1 MKTIFRRIFAAV
13 LAFGVL
19 ASAGDLRV
27 SAAGANCDV
36 NHSGASPWNSNY
48 SLSGGE
54 YFFDEAV
61 KLSDEIKIS
70 GDVTICLNGKTI
82 TAADE
87 HRIFNIQG
95 GSLTLC
101 DCARDGT
108 ITRGDVKNYGG
119 DGGTSGGA
127 VYVGNGGKFILMNGN
142 ITDSSAEKG
151 GGVYVD
157 SGGEFTMYGGII
169 SDNAAIKNSSH
180 NPPGGDGGGVYV
192 HKSEGGKSRGVF
204 TMSGGTIFNNEA
216 EDQGGGVHVC
226 GNDGKFIMSGG
237 VIKENKSAEGGGV
250 YTGGT
255 FTMSGGNSKIF
266 GNTVSSAETEKCFG
280 GGVCVSGDNAK
291 FTMESGTLSDNKAY
305 NGGGVYVSSSGAV
318 EIEGGT
324 IGSGNEAE
332 NGGGVYLASGSGT
345 ITINNATISNNKST
359 NKGGGIYVN
368 GGTLTMSNSVI
379 SNNNAEADGGGAF
392 VTGGNF
398 TMNSGSVISGN
409 NATKNG
415 GGVYL
420 NNGNFT
426 MTDGSKIEKN
436 EAVLGR
442 CVFVSNDSN
451 KGGGT
456 MTLNGTV
463 TLTSNSKP
471 DGSKSNVYLA
481 SNKVI
486 TIGVSFA
493 PTAIIG
499 VHPELPPEDCVH
511 YVPVTMFAGGV
522 NLGDI
527 SEKFSPDREKQYI
540 LYEGGQVKLRGEH
553 AFAPDKWE
561 VTSETHSNTCTRD
574 GCDYGLITE
583 LHNFDGGVIT
593 RQPTYTQEGEKTYIC
608 VDCHYPKTEPIPL
621 KVSYDDD
628 DDDDYYYD
636 NDDPNSQTAAP
647 YNPQMG
653 IAVSIAPTILAA
665 LGVAVIIYRKQNK

>member
-13 LAFGVL
+13 LSLGVL
-19 ASAGDLRV
+19 ALGADLRV

-36 NHSGASPWNSNY
+36 DHSDDHKWNSNY
-48 SLSGGE
+48 SLSSGE

-82 TAADE
+82 TAAEE
-87 HRIFNIQG
+87 HRVFNIQNG

-101 DCARDGT
+101 NCYGDGT
-108 ITRGDVKNYGG
+108 IAGGDVKKYGG
-119 DGGTSGGA
+119 DGGSSGGA
-127 VYVGNGGKFILMNGN
+127 VYVASGGKFILMNGN
-142 ITDSSAEKG
+142 ITSSSAVKG

-157 SGGEFTMYGGII
+157 SSGEFTMHGGII
-169 SDNAAIKNSSH
+169 SKNKSIIDTTAIK
-180 NPPGGDGGGVYV
+180 PEEKGGDGGGVYV
-192 HKSEGGKSRGVF
+192 HHGGTF

-255 FTMSGGNSKIF
+255 FTMSGGTISD
-266 GNTVSSAETEKCFG
+266 NTADPTANPTDTTDPDKKRTFG
-280 GGVCVSGDNAK
+280 GGVCVSGASAK
-291 FTMESGTLSDNKAY
+291 FTMNGGIISGNEAR
-305 NGGGVYVSSSGAV
+305 NGGGVYVSSTGTV
-318 EIEGGT
+318 EINDGT
-324 IGSGNEAE
+324 IGGGNKASN
-332 NGGGVYLASGSGT
+332 NGGGVFIAGGTGT
-345 ITINNATISNNKST
+345 IAMSGGKISDNKSK
-359 NKGGGIYVN
+359 NGGGIYVN
-368 GGTLTMSNSVI
+368 GG
-379 SNNNAEADGGGAF
+379 A
-392 VTGGNF
+392 
-398 TMNSGSVISGN
+398 
-409 NATKNG
+409 
-415 GGVYL
+415 
-420 NNGNFT
+420 FT
-426 MTDGSKIEKN
+426 MTGGEVSNNTADNKGC
-436 EAVLGR
+436 
-442 CVFVSNDSN
+442 CVFMSND

-463 TLTSNSKP
+463 TLTSNPKL

-481 SNKVI
+481 DTKTI
-486 TIGVSFA
+486 TIGAAFA

-499 VHPELPPEDCVH
+499 VHPETPPEDCVH
-511 YVPVTMFAGGV
+511 YVPVTTFAPGATIP
-522 NLGDI
+522 NIMENFSADI
-527 SEKFSPDREKQYI
+527 KGQYVV
-540 LYEGGQVKLRGEH
+540 YDEAEGEVKLVGEH
-553 AFAPDKWE
+553 AFNTGTWD

-574 GCDYGLITE
+574 GCNFGLITE
-583 LHNFDGGVIT
+583 LHNFDSGVIT
-593 RQPTYTQEGEKTYIC
+593 KQPTYTENGEKTYTC
-608 VDCHYPKTEPIPL
+608 LTCGWEETEPIPL

-665 LGVAVIIYRKQNK
+665 LGVAVVIYRKQNK